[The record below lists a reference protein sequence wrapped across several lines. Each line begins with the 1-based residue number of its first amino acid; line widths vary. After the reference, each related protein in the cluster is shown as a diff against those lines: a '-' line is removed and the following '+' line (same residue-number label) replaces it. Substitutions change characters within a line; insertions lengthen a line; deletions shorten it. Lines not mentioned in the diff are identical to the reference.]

1 MVKSLRVHQ
10 YKKFRDHEF
19 KFEPGVN
26 AISGPNGTCKTTL
39 LHMISNSYQAVTSK
53 DVRLTNRGAIP
64 LINSLNA
71 QVNMKI
77 ERLAKGSLEYNDPAP
92 GLDNGSLYVVE
103 YEGGSSL
110 AFRKHNSEAS
120 NRYAVKPFY
129 KRKNGDHLPSAP
141 VIYLGLS
148 RIYPWGEFVDDETV
162 RPMRTKPD
170 SGFVEE
176 LAGLYLRAT
185 GLKARSFVPQS
196 MGSVRKRQEFD
207 TDAKGVDSNT
217 VSSGEDNVLTLL
229 TALLSLKQ
237 YYCSLTE
244 EAQKEEVASI
254 LLVDE
259 FDATLH
265 PSLQYELLDLAEEFS
280 AKYHIQ
286 VIFTTHSLVL
296 IERMFKKKMNVIYL
310 MNNGD
315 VAVAMP
321 DPDPLKIEMYLKDKT
336 REDLLSDRIIPV
348 FSEDEEARLF
358 FNLLMGRLC
367 EMSGGFSRADRRL
380 HLIDANFGSDELR
393 KLFKDPVV
401 RQSTMSSICLLDG
414 DQNPDAKNHIMV
426 LPGKLSPEWVA
437 FNHARAL
444 ASDGMNA
451 FWRNQTVLDEGISY
465 HHFVRYVQPKINSMD
480 ADPKSHRE
488 DAKKLFRHNRRFF
501 ELVLKDWILNH
512 SNSREIAAF
521 AKSLE
526 TMYRKTATYHGI
538 YISSTEDYTIEGK
551 L

>member
-10 YKKFRDHEF
+10 YKKFRDHVF

-185 GLKARSFVPQS
+185 GLKARRFVPQS

-321 DPDPLKIEMYLKDKT
+321 DPDPMKIEGYLKDKT
-336 REDLLSDRIIPV
+336 KDDLLSDRIIPV
-348 FSEDEEARLF
+348 FTEDAQARLF
-358 FNLLMGRLC
+358 YNLVMGWLC
-367 EMSGGFSRADRRL
+367 EASEGFLRASRRL
-380 HLIDANFGSDELR
+380 HLIDANFGSNELR
-393 KLFKDPVV
+393 NLFKDTVV

-414 DQNPDAKNHIMV
+414 DQNPDLPNHIIT

-437 FNHARAL
+437 FKHAEEL
-444 ASDGMNA
+444 TGDGRNT
-451 FWRNQTVLDEGISY
+451 FWTSQTVIDEGFSY
-465 HHFVRYVQPKINSMD
+465 DHYVRRVQPKIDHLPSD
-480 ADPKSHRE
+480 KKERREGAKSIFN
-488 DAKKLFRHNRRFF
+488 DNVRFF
-501 ELVLKDWILNH
+501 ELVLKDWVISPN
-512 SNSREIAAF
+512 NADEVVGF
-521 AKSLE
+521 AKNLE
-526 TMYRKTATYHGI
+526 IMYRKTAIYHSI
-538 YISSTEDYTIEGK
+538 YISSSEDFTIKGK
-551 L
+551 C